1 MIAIVVM
8 VSLRAAPRRCL
19 TFCWWQSKIAD
30 ERSLARV
37 CRGVKYSWLWK
48 NSRSAP
54 NAPAP
59 VTQVGREVR
68 RWRQVRGLTLAQVG
82 ERSGLN
88 VGYLSQ
94 IENEKALPSLEA
106 LAAIA
111 GAIDVPA
118 AWLLLD
124 STSPP
129 RVVRAADRPRTAGP
143 GGALMTE
150 VDAGTSRDV
159 CILEVTA
166 PPGLATGV
174 HAHHGDEHHVILSG
188 RWRMTQGDHVV
199 ELGPGDYLAWDP
211 AVPHDVENIGD
222 EPGRILIVYPRR
234 GRRASADDQSR
245 A

>member
-1 MIAIVVM
+1 MSE
-8 VSLRAAPRRCL
+8 VSHVFAKESR
-19 TFCWWQSKIAD
+19 Q
-30 ERSLARV
+30 LAVEKQQVRP
-37 CRGVKYSWLWK
+37 KT
-48 NSRSAP
+48 
-54 NAPAP
+54 PAP

-159 CILEVTA
+159 CIMEVTA

-174 HAHHGDEHHVILSG
+174 HAHHGDEHHVILSRALADDPG
-188 RWRMTQGDHVV
+188 RPRRGARPGRLPR
-199 ELGPGDYLAWDP
+199 LGPGGPARRREHRRRAGPDP
-211 AVPHDVENIGD
+211 HRLPA
-222 EPGRILIVYPRR
+222 PRPP
-234 GRRASADDQSR
+234 ASADDQPR
-245 A
+245 T

>member
-1 MIAIVVM
+1 M
-8 VSLRAAPRRCL
+8 
-19 TFCWWQSKIAD
+19 
-30 ERSLARV
+30 
-37 CRGVKYSWLWK
+37 
-48 NSRSAP
+48 
-54 NAPAP
+54 
-59 VTQVGREVR
+59 
-68 RWRQVRGLTLAQVG
+68 G
-82 ERSGLN
+82 EQSGLN
-88 VGYLSQ
+88 IGYLSQ
-94 IENEKALPSLEA
+94 IENEKAVPSLEA

-111 GAIDVPA
+111 AAIDVPA

-124 STSPP
+124 SSSAP
-129 RVVRAADRPRTAGP
+129 RVVRAGDRPRAEAP

-159 CILEVTA
+159 CILEVVA
-166 PPGLATGV
+166 PPGHATGV

-222 EPGRILIVYPRR
+222 DDGRILIVYPRR
-234 GRRASADDQSR
+234 GRRATTEAPP